1 MRSGL
6 GLEAPIFIAVCL
18 GVRVGGKRMAW
29 CACYSHAFGPGL
41 PASSLCACRSWMK
54 MHGTAC
60 ALLINRAFRSELP
73 SSSLCACQCWM
84 EVHGTAC
91 ALLINCVFRPGPLKL
106 QPWQEEAF
114 LAGCPVEKWAQRRRE
129 GKGWFHSP
137 VGTLCP
143 FSARDW
149 FQESCHNRT
158 WAAKLSQHSRR
169 G

>member
-6 GLEAPIFIAVCL
+6 GLVAPIFIAVCL
-18 GVRVGGKRMAW
+18 GVRVGWKRMAW

-41 PASSLCACRSWMK
+41 PSSSLCACRSWMK

-84 EVHGTAC
+84 EAHGTVC
-91 ALLINCVFRPGPLKL
+91 TTHKLCVQAGTL
-106 QPWQEEAF
+106 EATTM
-114 LAGCPVEKWAQRRRE
+114 ARRGVSGRLPCGE
-129 GKGWFHSP
+129 
-137 VGTLCP
+137 VGTEKEGGEGLVPLSCWHPVP
-143 FSARDW
+143 FQCRDW

-158 WAAKLSQHSRR
+158 WAAKLSQHSRH

>member
-54 MHGTAC
+54 M
-60 ALLINRAFRSELP
+60 
-73 SSSLCACQCWM
+73 
-84 EVHGTAC
+84 HGTAC